1 MLAENVILAEWEVGT
16 VVNCC
21 KSKGEKPKCYY
32 SAWSIMLENT
42 NRMPRKVAFRWWY
55 LVLVKESLE
64 DLKVE
69 FWACEGALEL
79 QEMRV
84 NIKKTKMTIGSVE
97 AKEGKLSCTVSLNM
111 QVLIPSS
118 ASLASLGYVRDVLVV
133 DVNWSRMI
141 SLNVGHT

>member
-1 MLAENVILAEWEVGT
+1 M
-16 VVNCC
+16 
-21 KSKGEKPKCYY
+21 
-32 SAWSIMLENT
+32 
-42 NRMPRKVAFRWWY
+42 
-55 LVLVKESLE
+55 VLVKESLE

-97 AKEGKLSCTVSLNM
+97 AKEGKLSYTVSLNM

-133 DVNWSRMI
+133 DVN
-141 SLNVGHT
+141 